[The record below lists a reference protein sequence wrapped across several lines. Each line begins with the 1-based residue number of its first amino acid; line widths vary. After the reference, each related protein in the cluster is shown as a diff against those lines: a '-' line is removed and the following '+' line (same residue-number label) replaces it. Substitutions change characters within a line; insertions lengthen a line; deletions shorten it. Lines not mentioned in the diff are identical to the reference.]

1 MIKETRGRKP
11 LPKTRQVKVSDDL
24 ISEVDRYI
32 LPSESYRTFIDS
44 SIRQEIDRRK
54 KIIEPL
60 R

>member
-1 MIKETRGRKP
+1 MKCGRKP
-11 LPKTRQVKVSDDL
+11 LAKTRQVRITDEM
-24 ISEVDRYI
+24 IAEVDKFI
-32 LPSESYRTFIDS
+32 LPSESYRTFIDL